1 MIRKGT
7 QTHSRRQKKAEMGK
21 GGEGGRVG
29 IRAGKL
35 HKFPFAGEDGFSFPQ
50 FFIASS

>member
-7 QTHSRRQKKAEMGK
+7 QTHSRGQKKAEMGE
-21 GGEGGRVG
+21 GWGMGEDWNSNWDTPQVS
-29 IRAGKL
+29 
-35 HKFPFAGEDGFSFPQ
+35 FAGEDGFSFPQ